1 MKHYN
6 YNNSFNK
13 SFQNLIKM
21 EQKILNSY
29 FQNIISIQDTIIN
42 NSLQTLT
49 SSMTHMINNIAY
61 HQLMENTN
69 YLSSIVVDTLSSQIN
84 HLTDIVYKNLL
95 NSNYTTLQTLQEI
108 FINYN
113 IKDLN
118 LDAIDINENG
128 SISYDGETFTD
139 NDIDISSSELLIKAS
154 TGTMDYS
161 DIKKHP
167 RLAISLIIV
176 FYILLNLVLPDL
188 YTSAKQYIKDNFFSN
203 KSNVSE
209 DDYANFRI
217 VIVDVL
223 NVRRDHSTE
232 SDIIG
237 KLYYLNIVRVIETYP
252 YWLKIEYIDSKNN
265 IQITGWISKKYTSD
279 FSKETENLF
288 NLDNN

>member
-1 MKHYN
+1 MQNYN
-6 YNNSFNK
+6 YNDNLNK
-13 SFQNLIKM
+13 FLVTLNKIEQNL
-21 EQKILNSY
+21 LNSY
-29 FQNIISIQDTIIN
+29 FQNIISMQSTVINQSLQELSSIITNIIN
-42 NSLQTLT
+42 N
-49 SSMTHMINNIAY
+49 HAY
-61 HQLMENTN
+61 HQLIENTN
-69 YLSSIVVDTLSSQIN
+69 YLSSIVDDSLSSQIK

-95 NSNYTTLQTLQEI
+95 NSNYTTLQTLQKI

-118 LDAIDINENG
+118 IDAVDINENG
-128 SISYDGETFTD
+128 SISYRGETFTD
-139 NDIDISSSELLIKAS
+139 NDIDKSTSELLIKAS

-167 RLAISLIIV
+167 KLAISLIIV

-203 KSNVSE
+203 KSNISE

-217 VIVDVL
+217 VIADVL

-237 KLYYLNIVRVIETYP
+237 KLYYLNIVRVIETSP

-288 NLDNN
+288 NLNNN

>member
-1 MKHYN
+1 MQNYN
-6 YNNSFNK
+6 YNDNLNK
-13 SFQNLIKM
+13 FLVTLNKIEQNL
-21 EQKILNSY
+21 LNSY
-29 FQNIISIQDTIIN
+29 FQNIISMQSTVINQSLQELSSIITNIIN
-42 NSLQTLT
+42 N
-49 SSMTHMINNIAY
+49 HAY
-61 HQLMENTN
+61 HQLIENTN
-69 YLSSIVVDTLSSQIN
+69 YLSSIVDDSLSSQIK

-95 NSNYTTLQTLQEI
+95 NSNYTTLQTLQKI

-118 LDAIDINENG
+118 IDAVDINENG
-128 SISYDGETFTD
+128 SISYGGETFTD
-139 NDIDISSSELLIKAS
+139 NDIDKSTSELLIKAS

-167 RLAISLIIV
+167 KLAISLIIV

-203 KSNVSE
+203 KSNISE

-217 VIVDVL
+217 VIADVL

-237 KLYYLNIVRVIETYP
+237 KLYYLNIVRVIETSP

-288 NLDNN
+288 NLNNN